1 MTKKCYK
8 CKKIKKTTEFYKK
21 SSNTTDKLCGRCK
34 KCDNV
39 LKTIWRK
46 NNLKKVKSYEKE
58 RWRTSGKRKKDLA
71 RAQSHRII
79 MSDSYIRE
87 LMTKKSKGLDP
98 KDIPKD
104 LIELHRAT
112 LALKRVLNLTPK
124 LKGEED

>member
-1 MTKKCYK
+1 MIKYYNKCKSTKDSSLFYK
-8 CKKIKKTTEFYKK
+8 CSSKKDKK
-21 SSNTTDKLCGRCK
+21 SSNCK
-34 KCDNV
+34 KCDDMSKNN
-39 LKTIWRK
+39 WRK
-46 NNLKKVKSYEKE
+46 NNPKKVKSYEKY
-58 RWRTSGKRKKDLA
+58 RWRSTDKRKKDLK
-71 RAQSHRII
+71 RALNHRLN